1 MASYSQDLSIVTDGV
16 QTSALA
22 ADDPLARAVFL
33 SLFTW
38 RRAAPDDQTDGE
50 RFGWWGDNVSQYSSD
65 QIGSRLWLL
74 ARQKLTTQVL
84 NRARDYAIEALE
96 WLVKDGVASRYDVT
110 VERMGINGMAILVQ
124 IYRLDG
130 SIRDLRFDNVWSLIN
145 V

>member
-22 ADDPLARAVFL
+22 AEDPLARAVFV

-38 RRAAPDDQTDGE
+38 RRASPDDQHDGE
-50 RFGWWGDNVSQYSSD
+50 RWGWWGDNVSPFASD
-65 QIGSRLWLL
+65 RIGSRLWLL
-74 ARQKLTTQVL
+74 ARQKLTAQVI
-84 NRARDYAIEALE
+84 NRARDYATEALE
-96 WLVKDGVASRYDVT
+96 WLTKDGIASRYLVT
-110 VERMGINGMAILVQ
+110 VERKGVDGLALLVQ

-130 SIRDLRFDNVWSLIN
+130 STRDLRFDNVWSLIN